1 MSRAGSDGENI
12 THIELQSGEK
22 LTADL
27 YIDASGF
34 RNELLGKTLNEPFI
48 SFADTLFCD
57 RAIVASRERNPSEA
71 IEPYTTAET
80 YDNGWCWR
88 IDHEHHINRGYVHSS
103 QYMSEADA
111 EAEFRRKNPNF
122 GPHRVVRF
130 RSGRY
135 RRAWVG
141 NVVAVGNAGGFVEP
155 LEATA
160 LMLLSVQS
168 RALVQMLMDCFLMP
182 TSQMRDLHNNFIGG
196 HWDDTRNF
204 LAIHY

>member
-1 MSRAGSDGENI
+1 
-12 THIELQSGEK
+12 
-22 LTADL
+22 
-27 YIDASGF
+27 
-34 RNELLGKTLNEPFI
+34 
-48 SFADTLFCD
+48 
-57 RAIVASRERNPSEA
+57 
-71 IEPYTTAET
+71 
-80 YDNGWCWR
+80 
-88 IDHEHHINRGYVHSS
+88 
-103 QYMSEADA
+103 MSEPEA
-111 EAEFRRKNPNF
+111 EAEFRRKNPSF

-182 TSQMRDLHNNFIGG
+182 TPHMRDLHNTFIGS

-204 LAIHY
+204 LAIHYRYNTLLDTPFWRHCRASVPLHGLQPLLDFYSEYGPSLMPKGILIRENNLFPDLTATTPCSSV